1 MTTYIVDQSI
11 WSRSVRDRSI
21 DDLVRLI
28 SRDHTI
34 VTCPPQALE
43 YCHAARTPT
52 EFRERR
58 EDMEAFFA
66 LRRHPTLDDILDLQ
80 QALWNNGLMRAAGA
94 IDIQIAA
101 YALVNDAT
109 VLSAD
114 RGFDALVAASGGR
127 LKHHRVDVN

>member
-1 MTTYIVDQSI
+1 
-11 WSRSVRDRSI
+11 
-21 DDLVRLI
+21 
-28 SRDHTI
+28 
-34 VTCPPQALE
+34 
-43 YCHAARTPT
+43 
-52 EFRERR
+52 
-58 EDMEAFFA
+58 MEAFFA